1 MLRAPKQ
8 SAIKNLKQIPG
19 IGDKLAVELWK
30 LGIHSVSELKNRD
43 PEALYRLICARKGKH
58 VDRCVLYVF
67 RCAVYY
73 ASNEKHDRELL
84 KWWNW
89 TDERLSRVEKKQP
102 SRHKKL

>member
-1 MLRAPKQ
+1 MQVPKR
-8 SAIKNLKQIPG
+8 SAIKNLKRIPG
-19 IGDKLAVELWK
+19 IGDKLADELWK

-43 PEALYRLICARKGKH
+43 PEALYRLICTRKGEH

-73 ASNEKHDRELL
+73 ASNEQHDRELL

-89 TDERLSRVEKKQP
+89 KDDSLPAVQIRRQRK
-102 SRHKKL
+102 RR

>member
-1 MLRAPKQ
+1 MLRIPKR
-8 SAIKNLKQIPG
+8 SALKNLKQIPG
-19 IGDKLAVELWK
+19 IGEKLADELWK

-43 PEALYRLICARKGKH
+43 PEALYRLICTRKGRH
-58 VDRCVLYVF
+58 IDRCVLYVF

-89 TDERLSRVEKKQP
+89 KDDKVPSVQIKQRH
-102 SRHKKL
+102 RHKKR